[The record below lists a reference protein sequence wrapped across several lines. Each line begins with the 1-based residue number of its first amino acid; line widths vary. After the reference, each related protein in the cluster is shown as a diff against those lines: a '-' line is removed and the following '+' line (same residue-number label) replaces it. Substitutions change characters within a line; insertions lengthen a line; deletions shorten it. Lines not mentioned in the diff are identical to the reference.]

1 MDSAAP
7 EARRDSRNRM
17 TDTPCFPTAAAFP
30 PLSRRFAPF
39 ECIAIVGVGLMGG
52 SLGMALRAR
61 GLARRVIGVD
71 SSAETR
77 SRAQERGAIDAGTD
91 TLAGA
96 VRSADGVVVAAP
108 VGLIPSL
115 LEAMAPHVRPDALV
129 TDLGSTKAV
138 IVQAGTRL
146 FGPRFVGGHPM
157 AGSEQSGIEAAR
169 ADLFDGAAWAVVRP
183 EPFAPL
189 EDAPAV
195 RLAALAFALGARPIP
210 MDAARHDRL
219 VALVSHLPHLL
230 SFAFAHTVG
239 AAPDA
244 AQAREMAGGSY
255 RDLMRVS
262 AADPALWRDIFLDN
276 RASLL
281 AALDAFDS
289 RLAAL
294 RRAVEAANTATLD
307 SLLETRDQP

>member
-1 MDSAAP
+1 
-7 EARRDSRNRM
+7 M
-17 TDTPCFPTAAAFP
+17 TDTPRFPTAAAAFP
-30 PLSRRFAPF
+30 PPSRCFAPF
-39 ECIAIVGVGLMGG
+39 DCVAIVGVGLMGG

-71 SSAETR
+71 KSAETLT
-77 SRAQERGAIDAGTD
+77 RAQERGAMDAGTA

-96 VRSADGVVVAAP
+96 VRAADGVVVAAP
-108 VGLIPSL
+108 VGAIPSL
-115 LEAMAPHVRPDALV
+115 LEAMAPHIRPDALV
-129 TDLGSTKAV
+129 TDLGSTKAH

-146 FGPRFVGGHPM
+146 YGPRFVGGHPM

-169 ADLFDGAAWAVVRP
+169 PDLFDGAAWAVVRP
-183 EPFAPL
+183 EPFAPQ

-195 RLAALAFALGARPIP
+195 RLAALASALGARPIP

-230 SFAFAHTVG
+230 SFAFARTVG
-239 AAPDA
+239 AAPEA
-244 AQAREMAGGSY
+244 AQAREMAGGSF

-276 RASLL
+276 RGPLL
-281 AALDAFDS
+281 DTLDAFEAQ
-289 RLAAL
+289 LAAL
-294 RRAVEAANTATLD
+294 RRAVEAVDLAALA
-307 SLLETRDQP
+307 SLLETRDRP